1 MASFCAFKLSVRGWC
16 IFVYPD
22 IFHKDTKCKENIK
35 AQPFNY
41 IEESIDTFL
50 HSHWKL
56 YYMV

>member
-1 MASFCAFKLSVRGWC
+1 MSSFCAFKLSVRGRC

-41 IEESIDTFL
+41 IEESIDTF
-50 HSHWKL
+50 
-56 YYMV
+56 